1 MVSFPW
7 YSISMVPW
15 KTDHGNEVF
24 SFINP
29 WLPFPWCFSTFMVEV
44 ALTEQPDEE
53 KSNSFMVFE
62 KFNILDDI
70 MKDSMKNIGKGEAAP
85 VKQEPVA
92 EESQEEESTNPQFGF
107 KLEPVKAEEEFVVAP
122 EKEKEEVPKKK
133 QVILDKPS
141 QSMDDDIIVEW

>member
-1 MVSFPW
+1 MV
-7 YSISMVPW
+7 
-15 KTDHGNEVF
+15 KE
-24 SFINP
+24 
-29 WLPFPWCFSTFMVEV
+29 ST
-44 ALTEQPDEE
+44 PDEI
-53 KSNSFMVFE
+53 V
-62 KFNILDDI
+62 LDDI

-92 EESQEEESTNPQFGF
+92 EEFQEEESTNPQFGF